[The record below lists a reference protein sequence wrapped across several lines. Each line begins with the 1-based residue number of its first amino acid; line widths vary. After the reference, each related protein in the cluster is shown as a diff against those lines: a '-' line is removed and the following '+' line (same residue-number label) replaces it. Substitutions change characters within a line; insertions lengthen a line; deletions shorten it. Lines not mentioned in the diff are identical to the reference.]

1 MTREEYSEKMEA
13 LLSKQHEAKKAYKAK
28 VHERKMEHLRA
39 IAAANKV
46 ISEIKEQ
53 WADEKNKLM
62 DAYKAEQA
70 TIESMKMQSRTE
82 YLREHPDEDL
92 RKKPVSILRD
102 ADGNAVGVLVQTWD
116 ESFAL
121 DLHHLDNGKEYKWDE
136 AMERLKELG
145 KDGFNEKQG
154 KIIAVYHEEIDA
166 ALEEAGGDKLGWE
179 WAVGE
184 YNGNHAWLY
193 NPTFGALDYIIKFY
207 SSQVRPLLASKQIE
221 ELLHRAV

>member
-1 MTREEYSEKMEA
+1 MEA
-13 LLSKQHEAKKAYKAK
+13 LLNKQHEAKKAIKAK
-28 VHERKMEHLRA
+28 VSQRKMEHLRA

-46 ISEIKEQ
+46 IAEIKEQ
-53 WADEKNKLM
+53 WVEEKNGLM
-62 DAYKAEQA
+62 NAYRDQQNAWELEKQLL
-70 TIESMKMQSRTE
+70 RTE
-82 YLREHPDEDL
+82 YLREHPAEDN

-102 ADGNAVGVLVQTWD
+102 ADGNAVGVLVQTCD

-121 DLHHLDNGKEYKWDE
+121 DLHYLDDGKEYKWDD

-184 YNGNHAWLY
+184 YYGYDAWLY
-193 NPTFGALDYIIKFY
+193 SPGIGALYNYGKY
-207 SSQVRPLLASKQIE
+207 NSYQVRPLLASKQIE

>member
-1 MTREEYSEKMEA
+1 
-13 LLSKQHEAKKAYKAK
+13 
-28 VHERKMEHLRA
+28 MEH
-39 IAAANKV
+39 
-46 ISEIKEQ
+46 
-53 WADEKNKLM
+53 
-62 DAYKAEQA
+62 
-70 TIESMKMQSRTE
+70 
-82 YLREHPDEDL
+82 
-92 RKKPVSILRD
+92 KPVTILKD
-102 ADGNAVGVLVQTWD
+102 ADGKAVGVMVETLD
-116 ESFAL
+116 ERFAL
-121 DLHHLDNGKEYKWDE
+121 ELHPIDGGKEYTWPD

-184 YNGNHAWLY
+184 FNGRYAWLF
-193 NPTFGALDYIIKFY
+193 NPDYGALGNRNKCI

>member
-13 LLSKQHEAKKAYKAK
+13 LLSKQHEAKKAIKAK

-46 ISEIKEQ
+46 ISGIKEQ

-70 TIESMKMQSRTE
+70 TIESMKMQLRTE

-102 ADGNAVGVLVQTWD
+102 ADGNAVGVLVQTCD

-121 DLHHLDNGKEYKWDE
+121 DLHPIDNGK
-136 AMERLKELG
+136 
-145 KDGFNEKQG
+145 
-154 KIIAVYHEEIDA
+154 
-166 ALEEAGGDKLGWE
+166 
-179 WAVGE
+179 
-184 YNGNHAWLY
+184 
-193 NPTFGALDYIIKFY
+193 
-207 SSQVRPLLASKQIE
+207 
-221 ELLHRAV
+221 